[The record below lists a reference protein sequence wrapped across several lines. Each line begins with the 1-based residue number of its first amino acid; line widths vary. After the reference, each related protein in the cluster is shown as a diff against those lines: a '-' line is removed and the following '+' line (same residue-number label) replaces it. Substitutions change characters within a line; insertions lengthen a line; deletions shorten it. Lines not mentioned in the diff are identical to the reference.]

1 MPPIRYSDDDS
12 SSSRGLLFLA
22 AGAAAGIALGVFL
35 AQRAGGFSAL
45 SSQVRER
52 LGAGDLLRRRG
63 RAEAAH
69 GVAED
74 DEDEGDDFEGDEA
87 DELEERVLEAY
98 RNDPILSERA
108 VDIGA
113 IGGGIIELTGWVHDD
128 SESDHA
134 LVLTRG
140 VPGVVTV
147 VNRLDVRTEEE
158 ERARNARRY
167 ASGDPELAEAHW
179 EGQQV
184 GTGRRRQGSSK
195 EVDRHADPKTTLEE
209 RWMREQHAI
218 EAAADDIDGIAE
230 RREKAKK
237 ASAKEGDRT
246 GGAPIAPTGVPK
258 GDHVAEPTSDATQEV
273 LREKTGR
280 ETLRSD

>member
-1 MPPIRYSDDDS
+1 MPPIRYRDDDS

-74 DEDEGDDFEGDEA
+74 EDEGDDFEADEA
-87 DELEERVLEAY
+87 EELEERVLEAF
-98 RNDPILSERA
+98 RNDPILAERA

-113 IGGGIIELTGWVHDD
+113 VGEGIIELTGWVHDE

-140 VPGVVTV
+140 VPGVTTV
-147 VNRLDVRTEEE
+147 VNRLDISSEEQ
-158 ERARNARRY
+158 ERARNASRY

-184 GTGRRRQGSSK
+184 GTGRRRQGTSN
-195 EVDRHADPKTTLEE
+195 EADRHADPKNTLEE

-230 RREKAKK
+230 RRDKAKK
-237 ASAKEGDRT
+237 SAPKQGDRT
-246 GGAPIAPTGVPK
+246 GGAPTAPTGVPK
-258 GDHVAEPTSDATQEV
+258 GDHVAEPTSDEAQEI
-273 LREKTGR
+273 LREQTGR
-280 ETLRSD
+280 ETRRGD

>member
-1 MPPIRYSDDDS
+1 MPPIRIRDDDS

-69 GVAED
+69 GVSE
-74 DEDEGDDFEGDEA
+74 DEDEGDDFEADEA
-87 DELEERVLEAY
+87 EELEERVLEAF
-98 RNDPILSERA
+98 RNDPILAERA

-113 IGGGIIELTGWVHDD
+113 VGGGIIELTGWVHEE

-140 VPGVVTV
+140 VPGVTTV
-147 VNRLDVRTEEE
+147 VNRLDVSSEEE
-158 ERARNARRY
+158 ERARNASRY

-237 ASAKEGDRT
+237 AAPKQGDRT
-246 GGAPIAPTGVPK
+246 GGAPTAPTGVPK

-273 LREKTGR
+273 LREQTGR
-280 ETLRSD
+280 ETRRGD